1 MLVMYLRMALS
12 QEPLVFFVIIDQQKR
27 EIFIFEKV
35 TTLLYDKKDL
45 SSKLFRAGRDRE
57 RQRSIRDNRKERS
70 PLQGCVL

>member
-12 QEPLVFFVIIDQQKR
+12 QEPLVFFVIKDQQKR

-35 TTLLYDKKDL
+35 TPLLYDKKD
-45 SSKLFRAGRDRE
+45 SKLFRAGRDRE

>member
-12 QEPLVFFVIIDQQKR
+12 QEPLVFFVIKDQQKR

-45 SSKLFRAGRDRE
+45 SSKLFHAGRDRE

>member
-12 QEPLVFFVIIDQQKR
+12 QEPLVFFVIKDQQKR

-45 SSKLFRAGRDRE
+45 SSKLFRVGRVRE

>member
-1 MLVMYLRMALS
+1 MYDGSFARTTR
-12 QEPLVFFVIIDQQKR
+12 FFVMKDQQKR

-35 TTLLYDKKDL
+35 TPLLYDKKD
-45 SSKLFRAGRDRE
+45 SKLFRAGRDRE